1 MQPAEITLI
10 LNESFHLYH
19 TWNAA
24 RIDQTEVVW
33 LTGVKGETKL
43 VRGVRF
49 RTTAPDFLEQFR
61 SQPEGSHPNVVLP
74 TFHFRRPSKYF
85 TWRYAPLVY
94 YHLHVLDGSVP
105 DRAGICMPRRETITA
120 TKVTP
125 LASTHAKY
133 GTLVTATADLT
144 PMGDPYLTVTPR
156 MNGTKALKQAREF
169 LHLRAALLDQVQ
181 DTSLAD
187 YL

>member
-10 LNESFHLYH
+10 LNDPFQLHH
-19 TWNAA
+19 TWTAA
-24 RIDQTEVVW
+24 CIDQTEVVW
-33 LTGVKGETKL
+33 LVGAKGETKL
-43 VRGVRF
+43 VRGMRF

-61 SQPEGSHPNVVLP
+61 SQPEGSHPHAFLP
-74 TFHFRRPSKYF
+74 TFHFRRPNKSS
-85 TWRYAPLVY
+85 TWRYTPLVY

-105 DRAGICMPRRETITA
+105 DRAGVCMPMRDTITA
-120 TKVTP
+120 TKMTP
-125 LASTHAKY
+125 LVPTHKKY

-144 PMGDPYLTVTPR
+144 PAGDPYVTVTPR
-156 MNGTKALKQAREF
+156 MDGTKALKQAREF

-181 DTSLAD
+181 DTSLVD